1 LTVKSI
7 RLRAVIGCLAMLLC
21 VCVAGAQ
28 TPVKLGPVN
37 PSRLPAMEFETASVR
52 INPAPIGVYPPPSW
66 SGRRFT
72 STHFPVGFLIQ
83 MAYGKSDTHIHG
95 LPSWDDSTFYDVV
108 AKVGGE
114 GELPTPVR
122 QALLQQLLKERFH
135 LAVHHETKQFAGY
148 ELVVVKKQPTLT
160 PGDTPGQSY
169 IYRDK
174 LRLPGV
180 TMTTLAGMLERVVHE
195 PVLDHTGIT
204 GTYNINLNYAPMDAT
219 DSELPSIFTVLE
231 EQLGLKLVSQ
241 KVPVDELMI
250 DRVDRTPT
258 EN

>member
-1 LTVKSI
+1 
-7 RLRAVIGCLAMLLC
+7 MN
-21 VCVAGAQ
+21 
-28 TPVKLGPVN
+28 LGPVN
-37 PSRLPAMEFETASVR
+37 PSGAPAMEFEVASVR

-66 SGRRFT
+66 TGRRFT
-72 STHFPVGFLIQ
+72 STHFPVGIIIA
-83 MAYGKSDTHIHG
+83 MAYGKSSTHIHG

-108 AKVGGE
+108 AKAAGE

-122 QALLQQLLKERFH
+122 QALLQQLLEGAFN

-160 PGDTPGQSY
+160 PGNTPGQSS
-169 IYRDK
+169 IYRDR
-174 LRLPGV
+174 LWLPGV
-180 TMTTLAGMLERVVHE
+180 TMATFAGLLERVVHE
-195 PVLDHTGIT
+195 PVLDHTRIT
-204 GTYNINLNYAPMDAT
+204 GTYNINLDYAPMDAT
-219 DSELPSIFTVLE
+219 DSELPSIFTVVE